1 MPRLFLGI
9 IKLLYKAKSEM
20 KVNFNL
26 ISIYFF
32 ISRNILNVYE
42 NIRKPFKLFM
52 KLLCIHRKLL
62 NEPIK

>member
-32 ISRNILNVYE
+32 YFKKYSKCLREYPETIQTFYETIVYSS
-42 NIRKPFKLFM
+42 
-52 KLLCIHRKLL
+52 
-62 NEPIK
+62 